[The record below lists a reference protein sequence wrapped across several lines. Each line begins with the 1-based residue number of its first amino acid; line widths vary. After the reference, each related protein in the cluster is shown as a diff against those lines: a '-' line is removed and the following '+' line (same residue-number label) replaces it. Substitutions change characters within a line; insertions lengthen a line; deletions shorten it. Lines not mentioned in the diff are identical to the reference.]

1 MNIKLS
7 LLALSVFFVFN
18 TAHSSRQSLYSPYS
32 PEEEMELSINAGSK
46 ADFTESALATPNDYE
61 ENSNSLF
68 SDPDLHIELGY
79 MHSAMPKHLSK
90 RIVSDAY
97 VESLFK
103 KYEHL
108 RTQTNVVLPYEFSNI
123 MGFAYGY
130 IRLFADAKVEKL
142 SGISN
147 IKLAH
152 EIIKASFC
160 FGTDPFMVLSKIRRE
175 TNFNRSLVS
184 SGAAVGYS
192 QMTGAGIKEVQ
203 HQMSGNANLAL
214 ESARSAFLT
223 AVRCFAGHTDF
234 NFTNGDRT
242 SVQAQLTSDYKLD
255 LLYGQILTKTY
266 LSYTKAKAPDANNRS
281 AYSETFVMYNGDNNI
296 VRGGCLD
303 GRQIEMKYE
312 YACDIMVYYNK
323 LSTVWKSYIDKTKKF
338 SLSSHLAF

>member
-1 MNIKLS
+1 MNVKLS
-7 LLALSVFFVFN
+7 LLVLSVFFTFN
-18 TAHSSRQSLYSPYS
+18 TAHSSRQLLYSPYT
-32 PEEEMELSINAGSK
+32 PEEEMELSINAG
-46 ADFTESALATPNDYE
+46 ANAELTDIDFVTPNDYE
-61 ENSNSLF
+61 ENSNPLF
-68 SDPDLHIELGY
+68 SDPDMHTELGY
-79 MHSAMPKHLSK
+79 MHSGMPQHLSK

-108 RTQTNVVLPYEFSNI
+108 RGQSNVVLPYEFSNI

-142 SGISN
+142 NGISN
-147 IKLAH
+147 SKLAE

-184 SGAAVGYS
+184 SGEAVGYS
-192 QMTGAGIKEVQ
+192 QMTGAGIKEIQ
-203 HQMSGNANLAL
+203 HQMSGNADLAS
-214 ESARSAFLT
+214 ESARSTFLT
-223 AVRCFAGHTDF
+223 AVRCFAGHTNF

-242 SVQAQLTSDYKLD
+242 SVQAQLTSNYKLD

-266 LSYTKAKAPDANNRS
+266 LSFTKAKTPNITNKS
-281 AYSETFVMYNGDNNI
+281 AYTETFVMYNGDKNI
-296 VRGGCLD
+296 VRGACL
-303 GRQIEMKYE
+303 GGKQVEMKFE

-323 LSTVWKSYIDKTKKF
+323 LSTVWKRFIDKTKKVPV
-338 SLSSHLAF
+338 S